1 MAQTRRRQSRTRKGN
16 VSSSN
21 NMSAVMKNII
31 ARARSTNKSI
41 AAAIGGKRRTRKNR
55 KVLSKNVAMNAI
67 KANKR
72 LLHAA
77 SAAIGGTRK

>member
-1 MAQTRRRQSRTRKGN
+1 MAQTRRRQSRTRK
-16 VSSSN
+16 VKTQN